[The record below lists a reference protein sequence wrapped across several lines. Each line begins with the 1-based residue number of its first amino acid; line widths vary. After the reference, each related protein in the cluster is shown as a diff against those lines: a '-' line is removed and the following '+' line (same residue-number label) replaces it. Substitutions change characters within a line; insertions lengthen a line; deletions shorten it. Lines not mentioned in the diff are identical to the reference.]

1 MNALLASN
9 IVNLVAESL
18 VFAMPKTL
26 ITGLRVRLLRRM
38 ASAHRLSA
46 VAICDQ
52 LIDLNDETAAAAR
65 LQSECHRS

>member
-1 MNALLASN
+1 MNASLASN

-18 VFAMPKTL
+18 VFAIPKTL
-26 ITGLRVRLLRRM
+26 VIGLRVRLLRRM
-38 ASAHRLSA
+38 TSAHRLIA
-46 VAICDQ
+46 VANCDQ